1 LWIRWGQLWDW
12 AFAQALLPTLK
23 PLNIYIIISMK
34 IVRALN
40 GHIEIQKP
48 IWIMRQAG
56 RYLPEYRALRKKS
69 PNFMDFCLNPE
80 MVVEATLQPI
90 VRFDFDAAI
99 IFSDILVIPHFLG
112 QSVHFK
118 EGVGPILE
126 RANWQELLQTP
137 TQEDIHIIYESI
149 KNVRRELDSQKA
161 LIGFVGCPWTIASY
175 MISEGKTNSFEGLVT
190 HAKTWPLFNKLMDK
204 LTTVISDHA
213 VRQLKSG
220 ANVVQ
225 LFESWASAV
234 PAELQQMW
242 LFEPAEKIIR
252 QIQKQ
257 VPGANVIYYGKGIA
271 GQAIKNLQHLGV
283 GFGVSQDT
291 RLSSLKDT
299 SVCLQGNLDPQK
311 LLDGNFRGD
320 VLNILEFS
328 KDRPFIVN
336 LGHGILPETPVSH
349 VEEFIHL
356 VRSRQ

>member
-1 LWIRWGQLWDW
+1 
-12 AFAQALLPTLK
+12 
-23 PLNIYIIISMK
+23 MK
-34 IVRALN
+34 ILRALN

-90 VRFDFDAAI
+90 VQFDFDAAI

-137 TQEDIHIIYESI
+137 TQEDIHITYESI

-291 RLSSLKDT
+291 KLSSLKDT

-349 VEEFIHL
+349 VEEFIDL

>member
-1 LWIRWGQLWDW
+1 
-12 AFAQALLPTLK
+12 
-23 PLNIYIIISMK
+23 MK
-34 IVRALN
+34 IIQALN
-40 GHIEIQKP
+40 GHTETQKP

-69 PNFMDFCLNPE
+69 PNFMGFCLNQE

-90 VRFDFDAAI
+90 ARFGFDAAI
-99 IFSDILVIPHFLG
+99 IFSDILVVPHFLG
-112 QSVHFK
+112 QTVYFK

-126 RANWQELLQTP
+126 HPDWEKILDASMSDDVHL
-137 TQEDIHIIYESI
+137 IYESI
-149 KNVRRELDSQKA
+149 KNARRELDSQKA

-175 MISEGKTNSFEGLVT
+175 MISAGKTNSFEGLVT

-213 VRQLKSG
+213 VYQLKSG

-234 PAELQQMW
+234 PVELQQMW

-257 VPGANVIYYGKGIA
+257 VPGANIIYYGKGIA
-271 GQAIKNLQHLGV
+271 QEAINNLQHLGV

-311 LLDGNFRGD
+311 LFDGNFRGD

-349 VEEFIHL
+349 VEEFIDL
-356 VRSRQ
+356 VRSQQ

>member
-1 LWIRWGQLWDW
+1 
-12 AFAQALLPTLK
+12 
-23 PLNIYIIISMK
+23 MK
-34 IVRALN
+34 IIQALN
-40 GHIEIQKP
+40 GHTETQKP

-69 PNFMDFCLNPE
+69 PDFMGFCLNQE

-90 VRFDFDAAI
+90 VHFGFDAAI
-99 IFSDILVIPHFLG
+99 IFSDILVVPHFLG
-112 QSVHFK
+112 QAVHFK

-126 RANWQELLQTP
+126 HPNWEKILGTSIAD
-137 TQEDIHIIYESI
+137 DIHLIYESI

-175 MISEGKTNSFEGLVT
+175 MINAGKTNSFEGLVEL
-190 HAKTWPLFNKLMDK
+190 AKTWPLFNKLMDK
-204 LTTVISDHA
+204 LTVVISDHA

-234 PAELQQMW
+234 PVELQRKW
-242 LFEPAEKIIR
+242 LFEPAEKIIH

-257 VPGANVIYYGKGIA
+257 VPGANAIYYGKGIA
-271 GQAIKNLQHLGV
+271 IEAIKNLGHLNI

-291 RLSSLKDT
+291 DLSTLNDT
-299 SVCLQGNLDPQK
+299 TACLQGNLDPQK
-311 LLDGNFRGD
+311 LLNGDFKED
-320 VLNILEFS
+320 VLAILEFS

-336 LGHGILPETPVSH
+336 LGHGILPETPISH
-349 VEEFIHL
+349 VEEFIDL
-356 VRSRQ
+356 VRGQQ

>member
-1 LWIRWGQLWDW
+1 
-12 AFAQALLPTLK
+12 
-23 PLNIYIIISMK
+23 MK

-175 MISEGKTNSFEGLVT
+175 MIREGKTNSFEGLVT

-213 VRQLKSG
+213 VRQLRSG

-349 VEEFIHL
+349 VEGFVDL